1 MRHQNWEIVEKVA
14 KWETEGKIGKQVEK
28 FGHFHTLGAPP
39 PAKKVKV
46 QFSIFVEDVYLEV
59 YGVPRDGARGPV
71 LRRLLPLRG
80 PRVDHHLRN
89 IHSRGSYELIHYNL
103 SH

>member
-1 MRHQNWEIVEKVA
+1 MGKSGELGE
-14 KWETEGKIGKQVEK
+14 EKIGKNLEK
-28 FGHFHTLGAPP
+28 FGRFHNLA
-39 PAKKVKV
+39 PAKQAKIL
-46 QFSIFVEDVYLEV
+46 FSIFVEDIYLEV

-80 PRVDHHLRN
+80 PRVDHHLRY
-89 IHSRGSYELIHYNL
+89 IHSRGSYELTHYNL